1 MIYALYI
8 SLLRV
13 CRLQLKSTLLTQETK
28 PFNRAD
34 SLQIVQNRETLYVQ
48 NEELNVDC
56 PDCCD
61 TMVRTYDSEKIR
73 YYCENCDL
81 VIPEMEAQEFIL

>member
-1 MIYALYI
+1 MIYTLYI

-48 NEELNVDC
+48 NEELTVDC